1 MDIEYYAIMYQ
12 VLGTSAACVQKDKNE
27 VFKMD
32 NKVKYIPVEV
42 LKKELAG
49 CQFAVQC
56 DMGSHYDY
64 ERIRAIKNILDW
76 IDTPVFLERLAHC
89 GFEVPKINDVSFDDD
104 YLKDLLY

>member
-1 MDIEYYAIMYQ
+1 MDIEFYAIMYQ
-12 VLGTSAACVQKDKNE
+12 VLGTSASCVQKDKNE

-32 NKVKYIPVEV
+32 KVKYIPVEA
-42 LKKELAG
+42 LKQELAG

-76 IDTPVFLERLAHC
+76 INSPSYFERLAHC
-89 GFEVPKINDVSFDDD
+89 GFEVPKTNDVSFDDD

>member
-1 MDIEYYAIMYQ
+1 
-12 VLGTSAACVQKDKNE
+12 
-27 VFKMD
+27 MD

-76 IDTPVFLERLAHC
+76 IDTPVFLERLSRC
-89 GFEVPKINDVSFDDD
+89 GFEVPVLKTELDFKKICLFVDDFENDLGVWGV
-104 YLKDLLY
+104 

>member
-1 MDIEYYAIMYQ
+1 
-12 VLGTSAACVQKDKNE
+12 
-27 VFKMD
+27 MD

-49 CQFAVQC
+49 CKFAVQC

-76 IDTPVFLERLAHC
+76 IETPVFLERLSRC
-89 GFEVPKINDVSFDDD
+89 GFLKTELDSKKICLFVDDFENF
-104 YLKDLLY
+104 LGV